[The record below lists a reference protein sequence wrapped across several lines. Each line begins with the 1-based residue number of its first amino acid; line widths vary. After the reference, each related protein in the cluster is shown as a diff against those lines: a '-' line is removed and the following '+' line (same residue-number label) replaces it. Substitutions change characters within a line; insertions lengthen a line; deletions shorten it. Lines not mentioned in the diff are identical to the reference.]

1 MSIVL
6 VDAVVFDIKPI
17 DIQDGKAYKDTKG
30 TIFIGC
36 EILAVSPEQTDEVL
50 PPLIVKAVSL
60 DGAEFITED
69 QDIMVRAITI
79 QVEQIQE
86 GHLE

>member
-1 MSIVL
+1 MSIVIADRATY
-6 VDAVVFDIKPI
+6 VKACDIE
-17 DIQDGKAYKDTKG
+17 DGKAYKNSEG

-60 DGAEFITED
+60 DGSEFITED
-69 QDIMVRAITI
+69 QDVLVRAITI
-79 QVEQIQE
+79 QVEQVQE
-86 GHLE
+86 GHLQ